1 MVGGGGRAYPPD
13 SSSKNTSLPDQPEIA
28 SYGPGSVP
36 DLKPRLSA
44 HVSPVV
50 DTDELATT
58 FLDEHQLAKQ
68 GLCVEHKEGPDY
80 RKPVCVSVC
89 SDQKSVIKVNFPTL
103 SYLSTG
109 YYYVC
114 MYVSKAH
121 SPKYMIVFNCNHT
134 CTAIQNQNQQKSG
147 YVIAKCFNMRQVLV

>member
-1 MVGGGGRAYPPD
+1 LAAGCPILAIVHQICTLRSNLRMSEITDYSAGGGMGGGEEGHTPPD

-68 GLCVEHKEGPDY
+68 GLYVEHKEGPDY
-80 RKPVCVSVC
+80 RKPVCV
-89 SDQKSVIKVNFPTL
+89 
-103 SYLSTG
+103 
-109 YYYVC
+109 
-114 MYVSKAH
+114 
-121 SPKYMIVFNCNHT
+121 
-134 CTAIQNQNQQKSG
+134 
-147 YVIAKCFNMRQVLV
+147 